1 MEVLFPCG
9 DLLLT
14 CRRNQFRPLVADS
27 FCGSSICGSV
37 DALKAGAD
45 KPQMVKL
52 RECLTD
58 ISHLGEATGV
68 LRYFLLP
75 IFEQIVVRL
84 RHLHYGIQVLFLRT
98 LRHGI
103 DAAFDAFSDF
113 RFHRADLCEKVLVH
127 MEFVH
132 DNGCTGQAFLYITT
146 VSAGHVHCDY
156 LNICVVIDHV
166 FYRMQDSV
174 ALVVLAHFQQAAAFT
189 VHKDRTHI
197 VYNVFFVDTEY
208 PWRNDWA
215 ALGLQ
220 LRAVV
225 VEYSSDSGDG
235 ITVPSM
241 EKQKRI
247 AFFLDSIDKKI
258 DNNNVISAELEGMA
272 KGLYDYWFVQFDFP
286 DENGKPYKSSGGKM
300 VWNDELKREIPEG
313 WENGIVSDL
322 GTVVTGGTP
331 STGCAEYFAKSK
343 SGHAWA
349 TPKDLSN
356 LNGRY
361 FYHGEADITDAGLK
375 NSAGNIMP
383 KGSVLFTTRAPIGYI
398 AITAN
403 EACTNQGFKSI
414 IPAKKFGTEF
424 VFQTLKMLTPQMQRV
439 GVGSTFK
446 EVSKDVFSRQ
456 SIVIPSVNLL
466 KKYAALTL
474 DIAEKI
480 RNTQEENVELT
491 SLRDFLLPMLMNG
504 QVKVKGA

>member
-1 MEVLFPCG
+1 MEIKKLK
-9 DLLLT
+9 DL
-14 CRRNQFRPLVADS
+14 CIGKGEYGIAAPAEPFSESKYRY
-27 FCGSSICGSV
+27 
-37 DALKAGAD
+37 
-45 KPQMVKL
+45 L
-52 RECLTD
+52 RITD
-58 ISHLGEATGV
+58 ISDNGT
-68 LRYFLLP
+68 LL
-75 IFEQIVVRL
+75 
-84 RHLHYGIQVLFLRT
+84 
-98 LRHGI
+98 
-103 DAAFDAFSDF
+103 SD
-113 RFHRADLCEKVLVH
+113 DPKSVSCPGCEKCILQENDIV
-127 MEFVH
+127 FAR
-132 DNGCTGQAFLYITT
+132 TGNST
-146 VSAGHVHCDY
+146 G
-156 LNICVVIDHV
+156 
-166 FYRMQDSV
+166 R
-174 ALVVLAHFQQAAAFT
+174 
-189 VHKDRTHI
+189 
-197 VYNVFFVDTEY
+197 
-208 PWRNDWA
+208 
-215 ALGLQ
+215 
-220 LRAVV
+220 
-225 VEYSSDSGDG
+225 
-235 ITVPSM
+235 
-241 EKQKRI
+241 
-247 AFFLDSIDKKI
+247 AFFYEPKYGELVYAGFLIKFHLDDTKVTPKYMKYYTISQTYRNWVNNGPTGSTRGNMSEGDFADMPVFLPSRKQQDAIVNLFSPFDEKI
-258 DNNNVISAELEGMA
+258 DNNNAIAAELEGMA
-272 KGLYDYWFVQFDFP
+272 KDLYDYWFVQFDFP
-286 DENGKPYKSSGGKM
+286 DENGKPYKSSGGKI

-446 EVSKDVFSRQ
+446 EVSKDVFSHQ

>member
-1 MEVLFPCG
+1 MEIKKLK
-9 DLLLT
+9 DL
-14 CRRNQFRPLVADS
+14 CIGKGEYGIAAPAEPFSESKYRY
-27 FCGSSICGSV
+27 
-37 DALKAGAD
+37 
-45 KPQMVKL
+45 L
-52 RECLTD
+52 RITD
-58 ISHLGEATGV
+58 ISDNGT
-68 LRYFLLP
+68 LL
-75 IFEQIVVRL
+75 
-84 RHLHYGIQVLFLRT
+84 
-98 LRHGI
+98 
-103 DAAFDAFSDF
+103 SD
-113 RFHRADLCEKVLVH
+113 DPKSVSCPECEKCILQENDIV
-127 MEFVH
+127 FAR
-132 DNGCTGQAFLYITT
+132 TGNST
-146 VSAGHVHCDY
+146 G
-156 LNICVVIDHV
+156 
-166 FYRMQDSV
+166 R
-174 ALVVLAHFQQAAAFT
+174 
-189 VHKDRTHI
+189 
-197 VYNVFFVDTEY
+197 
-208 PWRNDWA
+208 
-215 ALGLQ
+215 
-220 LRAVV
+220 
-225 VEYSSDSGDG
+225 
-235 ITVPSM
+235 
-241 EKQKRI
+241 
-247 AFFLDSIDKKI
+247 AFFYEPKYGELVYAGFLIKFHLDDTKVTPKYMKYYTISQTYRNWVNNGPTGSTRGNMSEGDFADMPVFLPSRKQQDAIVNLFSPFDEKI
-258 DNNNVISAELEGMA
+258 DNNNAIAAELEGMA
-272 KGLYDYWFVQFDFP
+272 KDLYDYWFVQFDFP

-446 EVSKDVFSRQ
+446 EVSKDVFSHQ

>member
-1 MEVLFPCG
+1 MEIKKLK
-9 DLLLT
+9 DL
-14 CRRNQFRPLVADS
+14 CIGKGEYGIAAPAEPFSESKYRY
-27 FCGSSICGSV
+27 
-37 DALKAGAD
+37 
-45 KPQMVKL
+45 L
-52 RECLTD
+52 RITD
-58 ISHLGEATGV
+58 ISDNGT
-68 LRYFLLP
+68 LL
-75 IFEQIVVRL
+75 
-84 RHLHYGIQVLFLRT
+84 
-98 LRHGI
+98 
-103 DAAFDAFSDF
+103 SD
-113 RFHRADLCEKVLVH
+113 DPKSVSCPGCEKCILQENDIV
-127 MEFVH
+127 FAR
-132 DNGCTGQAFLYITT
+132 TGNST
-146 VSAGHVHCDY
+146 G
-156 LNICVVIDHV
+156 
-166 FYRMQDSV
+166 R
-174 ALVVLAHFQQAAAFT
+174 
-189 VHKDRTHI
+189 
-197 VYNVFFVDTEY
+197 
-208 PWRNDWA
+208 
-215 ALGLQ
+215 
-220 LRAVV
+220 
-225 VEYSSDSGDG
+225 
-235 ITVPSM
+235 
-241 EKQKRI
+241 
-247 AFFLDSIDKKI
+247 AFFYEPKYGELVYAGFLIKFHLDDTKVTPKYMKYYTISQTYRNWVNNGPTGSTRGNMSEGDFADMPVFLPSRKQQDAIVNLFSPFDEKI
-258 DNNNVISAELEGMA
+258 DNNNAIAAELEGMA
-272 KGLYDYWFVQFDFP
+272 KDLYDYWFVQFDFP

-383 KGSVLFTTRAPIGYI
+383 KGSVLFTTRAPTGYI

-446 EVSKDVFSRQ
+446 EVSKDVFSHQ

>member
-1 MEVLFPCG
+1 MEIKKLK
-9 DLLLT
+9 DL
-14 CRRNQFRPLVADS
+14 CIGKGEYGIAAPAEPFSESKYRY
-27 FCGSSICGSV
+27 
-37 DALKAGAD
+37 
-45 KPQMVKL
+45 L
-52 RECLTD
+52 RITD
-58 ISHLGEATGV
+58 ISDNGT
-68 LRYFLLP
+68 LL
-75 IFEQIVVRL
+75 
-84 RHLHYGIQVLFLRT
+84 
-98 LRHGI
+98 
-103 DAAFDAFSDF
+103 SD
-113 RFHRADLCEKVLVH
+113 DPKSVSCPGCEKCILQENDIV
-127 MEFVH
+127 FAR
-132 DNGCTGQAFLYITT
+132 TGNST
-146 VSAGHVHCDY
+146 G
-156 LNICVVIDHV
+156 
-166 FYRMQDSV
+166 R
-174 ALVVLAHFQQAAAFT
+174 
-189 VHKDRTHI
+189 
-197 VYNVFFVDTEY
+197 
-208 PWRNDWA
+208 
-215 ALGLQ
+215 
-220 LRAVV
+220 
-225 VEYSSDSGDG
+225 
-235 ITVPSM
+235 
-241 EKQKRI
+241 
-247 AFFLDSIDKKI
+247 AFFYEPKYGELVYAGFLIKFHLDDTKVTPKYMKYYTISQTYRNWVNNGPTGSTRGNMSEGDFADMPVFLPSRKQQDAIVNLFSPFDEKI
-258 DNNNVISAELEGMA
+258 DNNNAIAVELESMA
-272 KGLYDYWFVQFDFP
+272 KDLYDYWFVQFDFP

-300 VWNDELKREIPEG
+300 VWNEELKREIPEG

-414 IPAKKFGTEF
+414 IPAEKFGTEF

-446 EVSKDVFSRQ
+446 EVSKDVFSHQ

>member
-1 MEVLFPCG
+1 MLEFVPI
-9 DLLLT
+9 
-14 CRRNQFRPLVADS
+14 
-27 FCGSSICGSV
+27 SSI
-37 DALKAGAD
+37 AD
-45 KPQMVKL
+45 
-52 RECLTD
+52 LTVGFVGTMATHYE
-58 ISHLGEATGV
+58 STGV
-68 LRYFLLP
+68 P
-75 IFEQIVVRL
+75 
-84 RHLHYGIQVLFLRT
+84 FLRSLNIKPFAIDEDDIKFISESFNQEIKKSILHT
-98 LRHGI
+98 NDVVIVRTGI
-103 DAAFDAFSDF
+103 PGTCCVIPPEYDGCNCSDLVIIRPDTNKVNPAYLAAFINFWGRKQISNN
-113 RFHRADLCEKVLVH
+113 KVGAVQQHFNVH
-127 MEFVH
+127 
-132 DNGCTGQAFLYITT
+132 
-146 VSAGHVHCDY
+146 SAEEMLIALPSIEIQHKIAGIINA
-156 LNICVVIDHV
+156 LN
-166 FYRMQDSV
+166 S
-174 ALVVLAHFQQAAAFT
+174 
-189 VHKDRTHI
+189 
-197 VYNVFFVDTEY
+197 
-208 PWRNDWA
+208 
-215 ALGLQ
+215 
-220 LRAVV
+220 
-225 VEYSSDSGDG
+225 
-235 ITVPSM
+235 
-241 EKQKRI
+241 
-247 AFFLDSIDKKI
+247 KI
-258 DNNNVISAELEGMA
+258 DNNNAIAAELEGMA
-272 KGLYDYWFVQFDFP
+272 KDLYDYWFVQFDFP

-300 VWNDELKREIPEG
+300 VWNEELKREIPEG

-343 SGHAWA
+343 SGRAWA

-414 IPAKKFGTEF
+414 IPAEKFGTEF

-446 EVSKDVFSRQ
+446 EVSKDVFSHQ